1 MLIAIWITEEKAL
14 IVKIKQ
20 GDLEA
25 FQQLIQPCELKI
37 YNTAL
42 GIVQSHHDAED
53 VMQET
58 LIKIFSHIDKFK
70 GDSKFSTWV
79 YAITVNAAKD
89 HLRRK
94 KGDVVCFDPEEHQ
107 RFLEDQSPG
116 VVDEVLADETVGEI
130 RAAME
135 TLKEEMKIPLVLR
148 DVEELSYEEI
158 AEILGLSIGTVKSR
172 IFRGRE
178 KLRDILVQKKV
189 L

>member
-1 MLIAIWITEEKAL
+1 MLIAIWVTEEKAL
-14 IVKIKQ
+14 LIKVKE

-58 LIKIFSHIDKFK
+58 LIKIFSNIHKFK

-79 YAITVNAAKD
+79 YAIAVNAAKD
-89 HLRRK
+89 HLRK
-94 KGDVVCFDPEEHQ
+94 KKSVVSFDPAEHQ
-107 RFLEDQSPG
+107 QFLEDGGQE
-116 VVDEVLADETVGEI
+116 VVDQVVAGETMGEI
-130 RAAME
+130 RSAME
-135 TLKEEMKIPLVLR
+135 QLKEEMKVPLVLR
-148 DVEELSYEEI
+148 DIEELSYEEI
-158 AEILGLSIGTVKSR
+158 AKILGLSLGTVKSR

-178 KLRDILVQKKV
+178 KLREILVQKKV

>member
-1 MLIAIWITEEKAL
+1 MLIAIWVTEEKAL
-14 IVKIKQ
+14 LIKVKE

-58 LIKIFSHIDKFK
+58 LIKIFGNIHKFK

-79 YAITVNAAKD
+79 YTITVNTAKD
-89 HLRRK
+89 HLRK
-94 KGDVVCFDPEEHQ
+94 KKSVVSFDPAEHQ
-107 RFLEDQSPG
+107 QFLEDGGPA
-116 VVDEVLADETVGEI
+116 VVDQVVAEETMDEI
-130 RAAME
+130 RSAME
-135 TLKEEMKIPLVLR
+135 QLKEEMKLPLVLR
-148 DVEELSYEEI
+148 DIEELSYEEI
-158 AEILGLSIGTVKSR
+158 AKILGLSLGTVKSR

-178 KLRDILVQKKV
+178 KLREILVQKKV

>member
-1 MLIAIWITEEKAL
+1 MLIAIWVTEEKAL
-14 IVKIKQ
+14 LIKVKE

-58 LIKIFSHIDKFK
+58 LIKIFSNIHKFK

-79 YAITVNAAKD
+79 YTITVNAAKD
-89 HLRRK
+89 HLRK
-94 KGDVVCFDPEEHQ
+94 KKSVVSFDPAEHQ
-107 RFLEDQSPG
+107 QFLEDGGQE
-116 VVDEVLADETVGEI
+116 VVEQVLAEETMGEI
-130 RAAME
+130 RSAME
-135 TLKEEMKIPLVLR
+135 QLKEEMKVPLVLR
-148 DVEELSYEEI
+148 DIEELSYEEI
-158 AEILGLSIGTVKSR
+158 AKILGLSLGTVKSR

-178 KLRDILVQKKV
+178 KLREILVQKKV